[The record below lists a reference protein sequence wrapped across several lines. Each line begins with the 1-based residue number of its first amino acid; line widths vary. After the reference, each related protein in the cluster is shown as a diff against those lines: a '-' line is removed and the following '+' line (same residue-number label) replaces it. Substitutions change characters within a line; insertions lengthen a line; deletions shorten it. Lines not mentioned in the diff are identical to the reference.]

1 MKRLI
6 QRIRIHFLKR
16 CKSYM
21 NEPLVSI
28 IMGVYNEQK
37 TIEYCIESILSQT
50 YSNWEFIICDDC
62 STDETFA
69 ILKKYE
75 EKDARF
81 KILHNEK
88 NLRLAA
94 SLNHCLS
101 VAEGKYVA
109 RMDADDASLPERLT
123 KQVEYL
129 ETHPEVDVVGCA
141 RIIFDENGERGIR
154 SGIEV
159 PSKEDLLKDSPF
171 AHPTIMMKK
180 SVYDALGGYT
190 VSEQTMRAE
199 DLDLWFRFF
208 AVGYVGYNMPDVLY
222 RYRESVA
229 DMEKRSLKA
238 AIGIAKVFW
247 QGYALLEYPYGR
259 RVWALKPIV
268 AALLPRRLMYK
279 HHMSKLG

>member
-1 MKRLI
+1 
-6 QRIRIHFLKR
+6 
-16 CKSYM
+16 M

-62 STDETFA
+62 STDGTFS
-69 ILKKYE
+69 ILKKYVE
-75 EKDARF
+75 TDARF

-88 NLRLAA
+88 NSRLAA

-109 RMDADDASLPERLT
+109 RMDADDASLPERLA

-129 ETHPEVDVVGCA
+129 ETHPDVDVVGCA
-141 RIIFDENGERGIR
+141 RIIFDENGEHGIR
-154 SGIEV
+154 SGKEV
-159 PSKEDLLKDSPF
+159 PAKEDLLTDSPF

-208 AVGYVGYNMPDVLY
+208 AAGYVGYNMPDVLY
-222 RYRESVA
+222 RYRESEA
-229 DMEKRSLKA
+229 DMKKRSLKA

-247 QGYALLEYPYGR
+247 QGYKRLDYPYLKR
-259 RVWALKPIV
+259 IWAIKPVV
-268 AALLPRRLMYK
+268 AALLPRKLMHR